1 MATMVP
7 PQPPNDPDLEVK
19 VKKALERVSENIHIS
34 ANEPSLAVYR
44 LQEHVR
50 RALPPTVSRRQ
61 HVTALH
67 SQLQGACYDVEY
79 ALGAV
84 RSMNDASEKFTSLQ
98 ELLKSAIFH
107 RQQLKYEQTRRKQ
120 REPSM
125 YKRLSSHISSIDLP
139 DLPDLPDAFR
149 ETASRVESALQHAR
163 SSYESH
169 TRKEKDKAEKK
180 ESEKSGSKEEA
191 GDEGRGEGETS
202 EDKDSDEDL
211 R

>member
-1 MATMVP
+1 MAATSP
-7 PQPPNDPDLEVK
+7 PHPPNDPDLEVK

-50 RALPPTVSRRQ
+50 RALPPTVARRQ
-61 HVTALH
+61 HVIALH

-84 RSMNDASEKFTSLQ
+84 RGMQGSNEKLTSLQ
-98 ELLKSAIFH
+98 ELLKSSIFH

-125 YKRLSSHISSIDLP
+125 YKRLSSHITSIDLP
-139 DLPDLPDAFR
+139 DLPDFPDAFR

-163 SSYESH
+163 NSYESH
-169 TRKEKDKAEKK
+169 TRKGDKKD
-180 ESEKSGSKEEA
+180 SEKSGSKEE
-191 GDEGRGEGETS
+191 T
-202 EDKDSDEDL
+202 SDEEKEKEDSN
-211 R
+211 

>member
-1 MATMVP
+1 MATMSP
-7 PQPPNDPDLEVK
+7 PYPPNDPDLEIK

-50 RALPPTVSRRQ
+50 RALPPTVTRRQ

-84 RSMNDASEKFTSLQ
+84 RVMKDASEKFTSLQ

-125 YKRLSSHISSIDLP
+125 YKRLSSHITSIDLP

-169 TRKEKDKAEKK
+169 TRKEKEKGDKKDGDKSEKK
-180 ESEKSGSKEEA
+180 ENENIDDKEKN
-191 GDEGRGEGETS
+191 
-202 EDKDSDEDL
+202 EDSS
-211 R
+211 

>member
-1 MATMVP
+1 MATISP
-7 PQPPNDPDLEVK
+7 PHPPNDPDLEVK

-50 RALPPTVSRRQ
+50 RALPPTVTRRQ
-61 HVTALH
+61 HVTSLH

-84 RSMNDASEKFTSLQ
+84 RGMQDSNEKFLSLV
-98 ELLKSAIFH
+98 ELLKNSIFL
-107 RQQLKYEQTRRKQ
+107 RQQLKFEQTRRKQ

-125 YKRLSSHISSIDLP
+125 YKRLSSHITSIDLP

-163 SSYESH
+163 NSYESH
-169 TRKEKDKAEKK
+169 TRKGDKKDSTEKLGSKEEETSDEEKDKAS
-180 ESEKSGSKEEA
+180 SE
-191 GDEGRGEGETS
+191 
-202 EDKDSDEDL
+202 
-211 R
+211 